1 MARRTRSW
9 RFWVGAIGLLYAGY
23 AVIYFYGLDGANDYY
38 WVNNDFFLV
47 EMVGISAVI
56 TGVLSAS
63 AIRERREQPDGS
75 KTWRPFRPV
84 LAAAG
89 LTILFVPYAIVLV
102 FVSVLTGFQDF

>member
-1 MARRTRSW
+1 MARTAGSS
-9 RFWVGAIGLLYAGY
+9 RFWLGAIGLLYAFY
-23 AVIYFYGLDGANDYY
+23 TFIYFYGLDGANDYF

-56 TGVLSAS
+56 TGILSAS
-63 AIRERREQPDGS
+63 AIRERRQQPEEA

-89 LTILFVPYAIVLV
+89 LTILFLPYAIVLV
-102 FVSVLTGFQDF
+102 FVSVLTGIQDF

>member
-1 MARRTRSW
+1 MARGGDPSRLW
-9 RFWVGAIGLLYAGY
+9 IGAIGLLYVFY
-23 AVIYFYGLDGANDYY
+23 ALIYFYGLDGANDYF

-47 EMVGISAVI
+47 EMVGVSAVI
-56 TGVLSAS
+56 TGILAAG
-63 AIRERREQPDGS
+63 AIRERRQQPDGA

-102 FVSVLTGFQDF
+102 LVSVLTGFQDF